1 MSAITKNAL
10 PEKSTQER
18 VRRSV
23 IMTAVVALMFLAL
36 IIRLVF
42 IQIFSGDENFVRSVD
57 NQVVQETIKAPRGII
72 YDRNGVILAQNRPS
86 YSVGIIPISV
96 PRNFPIVD
104 NLLKIRDRNGAA
116 LFDSTELVNAISRA
130 RRRSTSQLAILRE
143 DISFDFVSVI
153 SERSAELPGIVIETS
168 MRRDYPGAESIFHV
182 IGYLS
187 IIDSLQ
193 FDTLRFMGYQRNDF
207 IGRSGIERQY
217 ESFLRGVDGSQFVER
232 NAFGRRLGVAANFPS
247 KAPIPGD
254 NIYLTI
260 DAKMQRIAFE
270 AFEDTMKGAVVALDP
285 RTGEVLCIVSFP
297 SVNPNIFSFD
307 SRTRERYWR
316 RVVNDPA
323 RPLTNR
329 AVVGTYPPGSTFK
342 AVSALSAIDRNFIE
356 PTGRF
361 PRPCTGAFRFG
372 NRTARCWYRNGHGPM
387 NMFDAMRVSCN
398 VYFYQLGLRV
408 GDVIINH
415 YSSLLGLGG
424 RTGIDLPTE
433 SAGYMSGREAYNL
446 RFRNRGWQWTEGLV
460 LDLAIG
466 QQQIFTPLQ
475 LAVMTGAICN
485 TQERYRP
492 FLAQKIIN
500 SDGEIVLNR
509 EVGDAVFSLSE
520 IKPSSFEAVK
530 RSLLYSVHEAG
541 GTGRRARVDGIP
553 VAGKT
558 GTAENPLGPSHAL
571 FVAAAPMDNP
581 AIAIAV
587 VVENVG
593 GGGGRMAA
601 PIAGSVLNYF
611 FNETEEGQKIAA
623 EYRAA
628 RTGRGR

>member
-1 MSAITKNAL
+1 MAGVTQNAL

-18 VRRSV
+18 VRKSF
-23 IMTAVVALMFLAL
+23 IMTLTVALMFLIL
-36 IIRLVF
+36 IVRLVF

-104 NLLKIRDRNGAA
+104 NLLKIRDRDGVA

-143 DISFDFVSVI
+143 DISFDYVSVI
-153 SERSAELPGIVIETS
+153 SERSAELPGIIIETS
-168 MRRDYPGAESIFHV
+168 MRRDYPGGEHIFHV
-182 IGYLS
+182 VGYLGVV
-187 IIDSLQ
+187 DSLQ
-193 FDTLRFMGYQRNDF
+193 FDTLRFMGYERNDF
-207 IGRSGIERQY
+207 IGRAGIERQY
-217 ESFLRGVDGSQFVER
+217 EHNLRGTDGSHFVER
-232 NAFGRRLGVAANFPS
+232 NAFGRRLGVVANFPS
-247 KAPIPGD
+247 RAPIKGD
-254 NIYLTI
+254 DVHLTI
-260 DAKMQRIAFE
+260 DAKMQQIAFE
-270 AFEDTMKGAVVALDP
+270 SFADTMRGAVVALDP
-285 RTGEVLCIVSFP
+285 RTGEVLCIISYP
-297 SVNPNIFSFD
+297 SVDPNIFSLD
-307 SRTRERYWR
+307 VRSRDRQWR
-316 RVVNDPA
+316 RVTSDPM

-329 AVVGTYPPGSTFK
+329 AVIGTYPPGSTFK
-342 AVSALSAIDRNFIE
+342 AVSALAAIDRNFIE
-356 PTGRF
+356 PTGKF
-361 PRPCTGAFRFG
+361 PRSCTGAFRFG
-372 NRTARCWYRNGHGPM
+372 NRTARCWHRSGHGSM
-387 NMFDAMRVSCN
+387 NVFDALKVSCN

-408 GDVIINH
+408 GDEIINY
-415 YSSLLGLGG
+415 YSALLGLGG
-424 RTGIDLPTE
+424 RTGIDLPVE
-433 SAGYMSGREAYNL
+433 SAGYMSGREAYNE
-446 RFRNRGWQWTEGLV
+446 RFRRRGWRWTEGLV

-485 TQERYRP
+485 AKERYQP
-492 FLAQKIIN
+492 FLAQKIVDSN
-500 SDGEIVLNR
+500 NEIVFHR
-509 EVGDAVFSLSE
+509 ERGDNVVSLGE
-520 IKPSSFEAVK
+520 IKPASFDVIK
-530 RSLLYSVHEAG
+530 KGLVHSVHEGG

-593 GGGGRMAA
+593 GGGGRKAA
-601 PIAGSVLNYF
+601 PIAGNILNYF
-611 FNETEEGQKIAA
+611 FNETEEGREIAA
-623 EYRAA
+623 QYRSA
-628 RTGRGR
+628 GRVRNR